1 MGEND
6 YQNEKYKSYG
16 RREKATNLKELP
28 WPHKLVQSPPAKRV

>member
-16 RREKATNLKELP
+16 RREKATKKELP